1 MIRAFCLFLTLS
13 LLMLQPALAG
23 DDPSIQGAKR
33 SGIQSAMQDFIE
45 GHSVGG
51 KILHYDPVDG
61 ELLQLRLETLHEGI
75 VKKGD
80 FYVSC
85 ADFVGE
91 GGRKFDVDFLVV
103 PIGEGFRVNQ
113 AIVHSVEGKK
123 RKYHLESRW
132 PSLF

>member
-1 MIRAFCLFLTLS
+1 MIRNFTLAVFCAFVAL
-13 LLMLQPALAG
+13 PAAAA
-23 DDPSIQGAKR
+23 DDPSIQGAQR
-33 SGIQSAMQDFIE
+33 TGIQEAMQVFIE
-45 GHSVGG
+45 TQSVDGRV
-51 KILHYDPVDG
+51 LHYDAVSG
-61 ELLQLRLETLHEGI
+61 ELLQLRLDALHEGI

-91 GGRKFDVDFLVV
+91 GGRKFDLDFLVV
-103 PIGEGFRVNQ
+103 PAGDAYRVNQ
-113 AIVHSVEGKK
+113 AIVHSVDGDK